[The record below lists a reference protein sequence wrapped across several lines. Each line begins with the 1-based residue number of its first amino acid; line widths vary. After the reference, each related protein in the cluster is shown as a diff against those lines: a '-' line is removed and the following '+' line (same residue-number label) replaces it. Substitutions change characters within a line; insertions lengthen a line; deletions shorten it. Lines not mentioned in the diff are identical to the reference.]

1 MHPIQV
7 LILEQLE
14 LARGPLTGAQA
25 APIEAALARDPSP
38 AAVDAACVV
47 VGLLAGRGERAQA
60 EALAA
65 VVARVT
71 SAARAAGAEALEQR
85 GAALRSFSGRAREP
99 VRSARPAGGVPLASL
114 YVPRRFG

>member
-1 MHPIQV
+1 MHPIQA
-7 LILEQLE
+7 LILEQLDQ
-14 LARGPLTGAQA
+14 ARGPLTPPLT
-25 APIEAALARDPSP
+25 APIEAALARDPST

-47 VGLLAGRGERAQA
+47 VGLLGARGERAQA
-60 EALAA
+60 EALAM

-71 SAARAAGAEALEQR
+71 SAARAAGAEVLELR
-85 GAALRSFSGRAREP
+85 GAALRSFSGRAPEP